1 MSENFKKFQKKIQEG
16 YSNKEMQLV
25 NSNKLRKNQ
34 NKLIKNLGQEK
45 KKICNI
51 ISCKQRTNFVKM
63 NKY

>member
-34 NKLIKNLGQEK
+34 NKLIENLGQEK
-45 KKICNI
+45 KKICKNHI
-51 ISCKQRTNFVKM
+51 H
-63 NKY
+63 NKL